1 MLLPLLLNNVLAP
14 SGAGSKTQS
23 LAITL
28 DGVAVSVAQNARHNQ
43 SIAAT
48 LDGVTVSVNQV
59 SGHTQSIAPTLDG
72 VAVSVSQNARHSQSL
87 TITLDGVTASI
98 AQSGAAGTTNYSGEV
113 ILQPRKVYIKRGKN
127 YLLFNSNSEADSYL
141 EAEDAIET
149 AKKSSRGAA
158 RRKIKA
164 LNVVKPEVV
173 AAPKLEAIGDLLKRF
188 EVNVD
193 FPELQLN
200 NDIQAIFDLQSV
212 LYAMQDEEDIELLL
226 LAA

>member
-1 MLLPLLLNNVLAP
+1 MA
-14 SGAGSKTQS
+14 
-23 LAITL
+23 
-28 DGVAVSVAQNARHNQ
+28 
-43 SIAAT
+43 
-48 LDGVTVSVNQV
+48 
-59 SGHTQSIAPTLDG
+59 
-72 VAVSVSQNARHSQSL
+72 
-87 TITLDGVTASI
+87 
-98 AQSGAAGTTNYSGEV
+98 
-113 ILQPRKVYIKRGKN
+113 
-127 YLLFNSNSEADSYL
+127 
-141 EAEDAIET
+141 AEDAIDA